1 MTYMKKENLCFFSH
15 KQVYNEVHTG
25 TLYLGPAFGSS
36 AAPVAAAVFWP
47 TSSSEKTQIKAQ
59 SEHFGTS

>member
-1 MTYMKKENLCFFSH
+1 MKFDYI
-15 KQVYNEVHTG
+15 QDYIEVHIG

-59 SEHFGTS
+59 SEHFGTSQTLSFSLF